1 LKRTR
6 LTTRPA
12 EAARN
17 AGRSGNVILLV
28 QVCSNLGQN
37 LRVWYSIGIDISL
50 ISRGVWLSTDTFHN
64 HDAQLVAH
72 ARGAHIITTA

>member
-50 ISRGVWLSTDTFHN
+50 IPEVFGSAQICSTTTM
-64 HDAQLVAH
+64 HD
-72 ARGAHIITTA
+72 